1 MSDLYPV
8 RVYPVEER
16 NGIDWVAE
24 YPDLPGCIGVG
35 DSRED
40 ALAVGEANKEA
51 WLAAARRSGDPIPD
65 PSKFDSSEFS
75 GRFNLRL
82 PRSLHRDLSLLSQIE
97 DVSLNTLC
105 VKLLS
110 ESITGKFCLESILD
124 HVRHHKPRINPAFSA
139 KNYPEI

>member
-1 MSDLYPV
+1 MTDLYPV
-8 RVYPVEER
+8 RVYPVQES

-40 ALAVGEANKEA
+40 ALAAGEENKAA
-51 WLAAARRSGDPIPD
+51 WLAAARRSGNPVPD
-65 PSKFDSSEFS
+65 PSKFDSSEYS

-82 PRSLHRDLSLLSQIE
+82 PKSLHRDLSLLSQIE

-105 VKLLS
+105 IKLLS
-110 ESITGKFCLESILD
+110 ESIMGILRLEALKKSVTTKKLTTD
-124 HVRHHKPRINPAFSA
+124 RKSP
-139 KNYPEI
+139 